1 MKEIMRSELVTNNE
15 GGVYHLNLLPEH
27 IADTII
33 MVGDP
38 NRVSMLSEKFDSIEV
53 KRSNREIVTHTGYIG
68 NKRLTVIST
77 GMGTDNI
84 DIVLTELD
92 VLANFDL
99 KARTPKPEHRTLDL
113 IRVGTCG
120 IIHSDMVVGKPI
132 VTKYSLGL
140 DGLMYFY
147 ECDESIFEK
156 ELTEEF
162 TKHVEWSHLL
172 PSVYC
177 TEIGEKFD
185 NLIKKTDWAQGIT
198 LSAPGFYGPQGRQI
212 RLPLRFPYLNEK
224 IQTFKYKGYRVNNYE
239 MESSAIYGL
248 GKALGHNT
256 LTVCLSIA
264 NRATG
269 DFLSDY
275 KKDMN
280 KMIEELFGVL

>member
-1 MKEIMRSELVTNNE
+1 MNGIKRSELVTNSE

-33 MVGDP
+33 LVGDP
-38 NRVSMLSEKFDSIEV
+38 NRVSTISEKFDSIEI

-68 NKRLTVIST
+68 SKRLSAIST

-92 VLANFDL
+92 VLSNFDL
-99 KARTPKPEHRTLDL
+99 EARALKSEHKTLDIVRL
-113 IRVGTCG
+113 GTCG
-120 IIHSDMVVGKPI
+120 IIHPDMEVGQPI
-132 VTKYSLGL
+132 ATKYSLGL

-147 ECDESIFEK
+147 DCDESIFEK
-156 ELTEEF
+156 ELTEKF
-162 TKHVEWSHLL
+162 TKHVEWSNLL

-177 TEIGEKFD
+177 TKVSSKFED
-185 NLIKKTDWAQGIT
+185 LIKKTDWAEGIT
-198 LSAPGFYGPQGRQI
+198 LSAPGFYGPQGREV
-212 RLPLRFPYLNEK
+212 RLPLRFPNLNER
-224 IQTFKYKGYRVNNYE
+224 IQSFEYKGYRVNNYE

-248 GKALGHNT
+248 GKAMGHNT

-280 KMIEELFGVL
+280 KLIEELLVLL